1 MGGCAIPKKLV
12 RLIEMTMKDSDSKIT
27 IGGNVSK
34 SFNVLQGVRQGDGL
48 SAVLF
53 NLALD
58 KVLKELKLNGNI
70 LYKSK
75 QMRAYADDIAL
86 IARNTQHSWKC

>member
-1 MGGCAIPKKLV
+1 
-12 RLIEMTMKDSDSKIT
+12 MKCSDAKIT
-27 IGGNVSK
+27 IVGNVSE

-58 KVLKELKLNGNI
+58 KVLEELKLNGNI

-75 QMRAYADDIAL
+75 QACSYADDIAL
-86 IARNTQHSWKC
+86 IARNVNNLTRNWSKIRTLYK